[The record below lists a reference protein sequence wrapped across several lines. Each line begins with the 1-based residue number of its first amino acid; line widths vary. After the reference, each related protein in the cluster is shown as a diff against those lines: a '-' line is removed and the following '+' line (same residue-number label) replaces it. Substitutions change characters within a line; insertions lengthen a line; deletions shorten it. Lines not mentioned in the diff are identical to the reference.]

1 MYRREFY
8 IDFSKQFVV
17 FKNLDL
23 IFLYG
28 NVLVSCFMYSVW
40 IMYNYYILI
49 GVFFDFVD
57 EYLVY

>member
-40 IMYNYYILI
+40 IMYSYYILI

>member
-1 MYRREFY
+1 M
-8 IDFSKQFVV
+8 V

-40 IMYNYYILI
+40 IMYSYYILI

-57 EYLVY
+57 EYLVYWWIDIMF